1 MRKAILIALVM
12 LLLVPAL
19 TFSQEKAEEGT
30 TMGKGMMM
38 QKEMAKPAE
47 KDAMQGKHEKMGMMG
62 IMGSMGMMMKKEM
75 VATPDG
81 GVIVMAGNK
90 LLKYDKD
97 LNLLKEVEI
106 KMDFEGMKKTME
118 KMKEECLMHKEMMEK
133 KEEATEKK
141 E

>member
-1 MRKAILIALVM
+1 MKKAIFIALVI
-12 LLLVPAL
+12 LLLVPTLA
-19 TFSQEKAEEGT
+19 FSQEKSEEGT

-47 KDAMQGKHEKMGMMG
+47 KEGMQGKHEKMGMVGMMG
-62 IMGSMGMMMKKEM
+62 TMGMMMKKEM

-90 LLKYDKD
+90 LLKYDKNLD
-97 LNLLKEVEI
+97 LVKEVEI

-118 KMKEECLMHKEMMEK
+118 KMKEECPMHKEMMEK

-141 E
+141 D